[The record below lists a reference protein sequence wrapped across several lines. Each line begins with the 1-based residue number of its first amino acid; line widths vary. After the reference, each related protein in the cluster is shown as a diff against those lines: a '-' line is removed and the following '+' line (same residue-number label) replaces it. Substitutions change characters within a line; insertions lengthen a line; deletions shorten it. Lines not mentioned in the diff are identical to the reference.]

1 MWPLP
6 FPGVCGVLLG
16 TPGVSLD
23 MFSPDTGTEN
33 SNSNYLRKTFGS
45 QHHLSPGGARK
56 DEYLQAIQVLAPLFR
71 LFVTFLPDNEN
82 AGGSAIC
89 IHRDLLF
96 EGAIVSHVIAC
107 QGRNHLV
114 NIQSGR
120 HSLVIVNVHFELEL
134 TLRQLRGRLR
144 LIHPHWPAYPS
155 GVGIILGDFNM

>member
-6 FPGVCGVLLG
+6 FQGSAVYHLEHQ
-16 TPGVSLD
+16 VSHWICFLQTQEQRIQTQL
-23 MFSPDTGTEN
+23 PQ
-33 SNSNYLRKTFGS
+33 KTFGPQ
-45 QHHLSPGGARK
+45 QHHLSPGGACK
-56 DEYLQAIQVLAPLFR
+56 DEYLQAIQVLAPLFQ
-71 LFVTFLPDNEN
+71 FFGTFLHDNEN

-120 HSLVIVNVHFELEL
+120 HNLIINVHFEPEP

-144 LIHPHWPAYPS
+144 LIHSHWPAYPS